1 MSQSDFIEGLQ
12 FGDLV
17 DGDDGHSLYE
27 ELTGEQF

>member
-1 MSQSDFIEGLQ
+1 LQ